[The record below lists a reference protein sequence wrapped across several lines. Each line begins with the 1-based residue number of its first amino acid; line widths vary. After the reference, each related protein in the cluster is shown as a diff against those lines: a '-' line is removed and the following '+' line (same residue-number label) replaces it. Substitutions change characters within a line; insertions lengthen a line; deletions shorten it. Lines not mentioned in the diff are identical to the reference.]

1 MVSFSNPAIAPPAV
15 NPSLVFLSCVLLRL
29 EGVNA
34 NLEDPHYDQDLCDM
48 ILTMVINN
56 ITITNIILILTSS

>member
-1 MVSFSNPAIAPPAV
+1 MAPTAV

-34 NLEDPHYDQDLCDM
+34 NLEDPHYDLDLGAM

-56 ITITNIILILTSS
+56 IHITNIIVILIPTSS